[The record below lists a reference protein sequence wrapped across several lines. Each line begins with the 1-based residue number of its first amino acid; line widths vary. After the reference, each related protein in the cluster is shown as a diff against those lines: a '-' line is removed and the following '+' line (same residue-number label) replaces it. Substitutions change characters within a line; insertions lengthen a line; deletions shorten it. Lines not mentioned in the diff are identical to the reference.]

1 MLIQCLIER
10 EGDTHIVRL
19 ENIRYKFQRNERG
32 DMVFEVTN
40 KEHLVWML
48 GSTSYRKYQPADV
61 GESPELKATLAELSA
76 DKKAPG
82 KAKRKAA

>member
-19 ENIRYKFQRNERG
+19 EKIRYKFQRNECG
-32 DMVFEVTN
+32 DMVCEVTN

-48 GSTSYRKYQPADV
+48 GATSYRQYQSAT
-61 GESPELKATLAELSA
+61 GQSPELKASLAELAA
-76 DKKAPG
+76 DKKEPG